1 MLEKILLPTLNKSNV
16 IRVNVQFNVGATGV
30 DTVIGRAAHIR
41 FLDLPIFA
49 IMFVELYARYF
60 E

>member
-1 MLEKILLPTLNKSNV
+1 MVDNL
-16 IRVNVQFNVGATGV
+16 VGAVEPGRLTRIDVSFHLGGASV

-41 FLDLPIFA
+41 FLDSVAATL
-49 IMFVELYARYF
+49 MLVYNHRRCF